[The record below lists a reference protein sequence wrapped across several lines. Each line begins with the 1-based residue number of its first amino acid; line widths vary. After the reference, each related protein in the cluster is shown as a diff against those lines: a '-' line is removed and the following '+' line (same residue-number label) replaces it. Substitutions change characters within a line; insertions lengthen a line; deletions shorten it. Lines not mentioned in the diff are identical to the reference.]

1 MEKLLT
7 LKEVCEIFGC
17 TDPKGRYVRDLRSAG
32 KIEGA
37 RFGRK
42 LMFTASSVESFI
54 ETELKRQNKR
64 TRI

>member
-17 TDPKGRYVRDLRSAG
+17 TDPKGRYVRDLRTAG

-42 LMFTASSVESFI
+42 LMFTASSVEAFI
-54 ETELKRQNKR
+54 KSELKKQNKR
-64 TRI
+64 AV